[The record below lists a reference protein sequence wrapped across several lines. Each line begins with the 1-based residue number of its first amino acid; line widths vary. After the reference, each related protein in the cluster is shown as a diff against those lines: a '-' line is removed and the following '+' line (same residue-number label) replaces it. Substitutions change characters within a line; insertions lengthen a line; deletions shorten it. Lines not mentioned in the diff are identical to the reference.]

1 MSEEER
7 KIKDV
12 ENRECGCVVTHYEDG
27 GQLFAPCVP
36 HGLIGV
42 SQALAQA
49 ANAMGAVA
57 SVLQREQAQA
67 MQRANIAGAI
77 NKAQSDADALDD
89 EEATIIPGPGAEDSG
104 GK

>member
-12 ENRECGCVVTHYEDG
+12 ENRECGCVVTHYDDG
-27 GQLFAPCVP
+27 GQLFRPCVP

-42 SQALAQA
+42 SQALQQA

-57 SVLQREQAQA
+57 SVLQQEQAVG
-67 MQRANIAGAI
+67 IVI
-77 NKAQSDADALDD
+77 NNQDPHFHPSLAL
-89 EEATIIPGPGAEDSG
+89 SLSCR
-104 GK
+104 